1 MKIKD
6 IDTKELTMKAVELIS
21 RTFVELGQYK
31 QDETQI
37 VILAQSL
44 VNDCKRHF
52 KNLQWIDIQESFHQ
66 GVRADDSRFNLS
78 VQTYFIWIK
87 RQIQII
93 WNHECDK
100 QKKLSQ
106 KNKELD
112 YHKIAR
118 IAEEKVKLINNKK

>member
-87 RQIQII
+87 RQRQII

-100 QKKLSQ
+100 QNKLSD

>member
-1 MKIKD
+1 MKIKY

-21 RTFVELGQYK
+21 KTFVELGQYK

-52 KNLQWIDIQESFHQ
+52 KNLHWIDIQESFHQ

-87 RQIQII
+87 RQRKII
-93 WNHECDK
+93 WTHEYDK
-100 QKKLSQ
+100 NNKLSQ